1 MNKISSLQLHSPADL
16 TRTIGQRLRQVRL
29 LRGLTQEELAE
40 RSGVSLSTLKLLET
54 QGKGS
59 LQRLARIA
67 GVLGIAGEL
76 RDLFRHPAGAGSI
89 EEVKRSE
96 RHRAPRRRK

>member
-1 MNKISSLQLHSPADL
+1 MHSPAEL
-16 TRTIGQRLRQVRL
+16 TRSIGQRLRQIRL

-40 RSGVSLSTLKLLET
+40 RSGVSLSTLKLLES

-67 GVLGIAGEL
+67 EVLGVSGEL
-76 RDLFRHPAGAGSI
+76 RELFLHSAGARSI

-96 RHRAPRRRK
+96 RQRAPRRSK